1 MQRSVRRSFILT
13 NEDCG
18 GEKIVVILRPYSHIT
33 HSKMNI
39 LLFCLAAAGLH
50 TPAALPVETADSLW
64 NFDINEAVVVASPKE
79 TSLLE
84 RQPVSVSLYNRNE
97 LDALGVR
104 AVKDLAA
111 YAPNFFQPDYGSRL
125 TSAIYIRG
133 IGSRINTPAVGLYVD
148 NVPYT
153 DKSAYDFSFIDV
165 ERVDVLRG
173 PQGTLYGR
181 NSMGGLVRVFTAD
194 PLARSGTDIRLG
206 ASTRSGGKQA
216 KAVTYLH
223 PSERTGVSVGT
234 FYEGRE
240 GYYRNTTTGR
250 HADGADAAGGKVRA
264 AWRPTDALRMDL
276 TVSYEYS
283 DEGACPYFELAAQ
296 PVAITQ
302 NRPSTY
308 RRQLLNTGLGIE
320 WKRPQFVLSSITA
333 YQRLDD
339 RLFMD
344 QDFTAADI
352 FSLTQRQR
360 LNAVTEEISLK
371 SPRGRRWQWTTGA
384 FVSYQ
389 DMTTRCPVGFYTEG
403 VDYINSMMDG
413 VFAGLSEK
421 YPQMPPMGLALTGD
435 GFEFGS
441 RLETPSANAAL
452 FHQST
457 VNDLFT
463 RGLSLTVGLRLDYE
477 HRRLDLASGST
488 APIGSQFWIGSPAAA
503 RPLDGVDARLDG
515 KRHDESWQ
523 LLPKVALQYEHL
535 SGRGNV
541 YVAVS
546 KGYRSGGY
554 NIQSY
559 SDLSQ
564 QLLRRQL
571 MLAAIPEAMRG
582 MLEEYIP
589 AEPDV
594 AELAYKPEQSWNYEV
609 GGHLK
614 SLDRRFRLDYTFFY
628 MNTKDQ
634 QLARFSESGMGR
646 VMVNAGKSR
655 SWGAELTLRAS
666 LLDRRLNLSAAYG
679 FTRATFTDYD
689 LGTTE
694 GVSADYSGNRVPF
707 APEHTL
713 GALASFTQPLRG
725 RFLRSVGASLH
736 ATGAGRI
743 YWDEANTFSQPFYA
757 TLDARLSAELA
768 GGVSV
773 ELWGSNLTAT
783 RYSAFAFESLERR
796 FAQLGA
802 PRRFGLDVSLH
813 F

>member
-1 MQRSVRRSFILT
+1 
-13 NEDCG
+13 
-18 GEKIVVILRPYSHIT
+18 
-33 HSKMNI
+33 MNM
-39 LLFCLAAAGLH
+39 LFSLLAAAGLYAP
-50 TPAALPVETADSLW
+50 TDLPVETTDSLW

-84 RQPVSVSLYNRNE
+84 RQPISVSLYNRSE
-97 LDALGVR
+97 LAALDVQS
-104 AVKDLAA
+104 VKDLSA

-148 NVPYT
+148 NVPYG
-153 DKSAYDFSFIDV
+153 DKSAYDFAFLDV

-181 NSMGGLVRVFTAD
+181 NSMGGLLRIFTVD
-194 PLARSGTDIRLG
+194 PLARRGTDIRLG
-206 ASTRSGGKQA
+206 ASTRSGGRQA

-223 PSERTGVSVGT
+223 PSDRLGLSVGA
-234 FYEGRE
+234 FYEGRN
-240 GYYRNTTTGR
+240 GFYRNATTGR
-250 HADGADAAGGKVRA
+250 HADDDDAGGGKVRA
-264 AWRPTDALRMDL
+264 AWRPSDALRLDL
-276 TVSYEYS
+276 TLSYEYS
-283 DEGACPYFELAAQ
+283 DEGACPYFELEAQ
-296 PVAITQ
+296 PAAITQ

-308 RRQLLNTGLGIE
+308 RRHLLNAGLGLE
-320 WKRPQFVLSSITA
+320 WRRPQFVLSSITA

-352 FSLTQRQR
+352 FSLTQQQR
-360 LNAVTEEISLK
+360 LNAVTEEFSLK
-371 SPRGRRWQWTTGA
+371 SPAGQRWQWTTGA

-389 DMTTRCPVGFYTEG
+389 DMQTQCPVNFYTEG
-403 VDYINSMMDG
+403 VDYINGLLGD
-413 VFAGLSEK
+413 VFAGLSAK
-421 YPQMPPMGLALTGD
+421 YPQMPSMGLILTGS

-441 RLETPSANAAL
+441 RLQTPSANAAL

-457 VNDLFT
+457 LNDILVD
-463 RGLSLTVGLRLDYE
+463 GLSLTVGLRLDYE

-503 RPLDGVDARLDG
+503 RPLEAVEARLDG

-571 MLAAIPEAMRG
+571 MLAAIPGAMQE
-582 MLEEYIP
+582 MLAPYIP
-589 AEPDV
+589 AQPDV
-594 AELAYKPEQSWNYEV
+594 ADLAYRPEQSWNYEL

-614 SLDRRFRLDYTFFY
+614 SLDNKLRLDYTFFY
-628 MNTKDQ
+628 MKTKDQ

-666 LLDRRLNLSAAYG
+666 LLDHRLNLSAAYG
-679 FTRATFTDYD
+679 FTHATFTDYD
-689 LGTTE
+689 LGTTD
-694 GVSADYSGNRVPF
+694 GQPVDYSGNHVPF

-713 GALASFTQPLRG
+713 GALASFNQPLRH
-725 RFLRSVGASLH
+725 RLVRSVGASLH

-757 TLDARLSAELA
+757 TLDARLTAELA
-768 GGVSV
+768 GGVEV
-773 ELWGSNLTAT
+773 ELWGRNLTAT
-783 RYSAFAFESLERR
+783 HYATFSFESMERR
-796 FAQLGA
+796 FAQIGA
-802 PRRFGLDVSLH
+802 PRCFGVDVNLH